1 MANVHARIFLALLF
15 GIFLTATIFIL
26 RVLEQPEQTSGS
38 FKLRGKDNNPDAFYL
53 CATGDAVSFGFIY
66 DPHAADDW
74 MFRTA
79 GGSLA
84 KLSQG
89 QISSVE
95 RSDGK

>member
-1 MANVHARIFLALLF
+1 MANIHARIFLALFF
-15 GIFLTATIFIL
+15 GIFLTAAIFIL
-26 RVLEQPEQTSGS
+26 SVPEQPEQTSGS

-53 CATGDAVSFGFIY
+53 IATKEKVSFGFIY

-79 GGSLA
+79 GGSLE

-89 QISSVE
+89 
-95 RSDGK
+95 